1 MCLGEG
7 VGIKDR
13 REVGRGSKEETLNQE
28 KQETN
33 LRDKTELEG
42 LVQGNIPLKGI
53 FVSGL

>member
-1 MCLGEG
+1 MGEG
-7 VGIKDR
+7 VPLKEC
-13 REVGRGSKEETLNQE
+13 REVRRGSIEKTLNQE